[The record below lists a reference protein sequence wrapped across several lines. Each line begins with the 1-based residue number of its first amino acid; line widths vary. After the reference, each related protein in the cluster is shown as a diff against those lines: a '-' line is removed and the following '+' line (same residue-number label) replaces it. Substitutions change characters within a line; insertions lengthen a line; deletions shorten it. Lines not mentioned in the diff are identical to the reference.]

1 MKRFFLLVA
10 LLCMAGAPL
19 RAENYK
25 PTPENLQS
33 RRQFSEDR
41 FGIFIHWGIYSTFAQ
56 GEWYLQNG
64 PLRRE
69 EYAKAANAFYPHA
82 FDAKAWAKVFKKAG
96 ARYITFTTRH
106 HDGFSMWN
114 TQQSDY
120 NIMHTPYGKDV
131 VAQLAEAC
139 RENNLALHLYYSHI
153 DWMRDDYPMGRTGRG
168 VGKDTAKADWPHY
181 FAFMN
186 RQLTELLTQY
196 GPVRAIWFDGWWD
209 HDQTKPAF
217 DWQLPEQYALIHR
230 LQPACLVGN
239 NHHQQPNEGE
249 DLQFFERDVP
259 GENKAGLSGQAIGR
273 LPLETCETM
282 NGMWGY
288 KVADQNYKSA
298 DQLIQLLVRTA
309 SKGANLLLNVGPQP
323 DGNLPA
329 AAVERLEA
337 MGEWLQVNGESIYGT
352 AAGSL
357 GDGKNVVSTRR
368 GSKVY
373 VHILDASIKMLDLPC
388 SDQVKKVYRLGKG
401 TSLSFKYGR
410 KRLSFAAADE
420 QVPDRIYVVE
430 LK

>member
-25 PTPENLQS
+25 PTPENIQS

-56 GEWYLQNG
+56 GEWYLQDG

-69 EYAKAANAFYPHA
+69 EYAKAANAFYPHD

-120 NIMHTPYGKDV
+120 NIMHTPYGKDI

-196 GPVRAIWFDGWWD
+196 GAVRAIWFDGWWD

-259 GENKAGLSGQAIGR
+259 GENKAGLSGQAISR

-298 DQLIQLLVRTA
+298 DQLVQLLVRTA

-373 VHILDASIKMLDLPC
+373 VHILDPEIKMLDLPC
-388 SDQVKKVYRLGKG
+388 SDQVKKAYRLGKG
-401 TSLSFKYGR
+401 TPLSFKYGR

>member
-139 RENNLALHLYYSHI
+139 QENNLALHLYYSHI

-239 NHHQQPNEGE
+239 NHHQHPNEGE

-373 VHILDASIKMLDLPC
+373 VHILDPEIKMLDLSC
-388 SDQVKKVYRLGKG
+388 SDQVKKVYRFGKG
-401 TSLSFKYGR
+401 TPLSFKYGR